1 LNAVVDRLAN
11 ALTVTSGRSCK
22 VPQKFPTSP
31 EMNLASRKKKR
42 ENFMW
47 DGGICYSIG
56 GFHQIDGAAVFLVT
70 DDVAIRDAAAA
81 ANFADRVVS
90 LADYFKSLGK

>member
-1 LNAVVDRLAN
+1 VL
-11 ALTVTSGRSCK
+11 
-22 VPQKFPTSP
+22 QKFPTSP